1 MLYKIGEI
9 AEILGVTRD
18 TLRYYEK
25 RGIVRPVKDAENDY
39 RYYDFWDVNFLL
51 DCLWYRAFD
60 FSLEQVADMFKM
72 DSCHDISDMFRKKE
86 DEYRAVI
93 RRNELLLERSEHQR
107 AEIARVDRLLGQCT
121 LAMCPA
127 HILYFNRYTED
138 FANSPKLN
146 RLSREWLGLMP
157 FTHRYF
163 EISADDLL
171 HEDGRDYRWGLEL
184 SSYYAEKLRVKIEA
198 PIEYRPSVQC
208 VRSVFKNVGK
218 GNFSPR
224 HLRYMV
230 DYAGENGLSVC
241 GDASGILLASVMEGG
256 DFAGYFEAWLPVEPA
271 K

>member
-25 RGIVRPVKDAENDY
+25 RGLVKPIKDAENDY

-51 DCLWYRAFD
+51 DCIWYRAFD
-60 FSLEQVADMFKM
+60 FSLEQVADIFKM
-72 DSCHDISDMFRKKE
+72 ESHRDISDLFREKE

-107 AEIARVDRLLGQCT
+107 AEIARIERLLGKCVI
-121 LAMCPA
+121 AMCPA

-138 FANSPKLN
+138 FANSPQLN

-163 EISADDLL
+163 EISMDDLL
-171 HEDGRDYRWGLEL
+171 GEAGRDYRWGLEL
-184 SSYYAEKLRVKIEA
+184 SSYYAEKLRVKIEP

-208 VRSVFKNVGK
+208 VRSVFKNIGK

-224 HLRYMV
+224 HMHYMV
-230 DYAGENGLSVC
+230 DYAKDNGLRIC
-241 GDASGILLASVMEGG
+241 GDASGILLAGVMENG
-256 DFAGYFEAWLPVEPA
+256 DFAGYFEAWLPVE
-271 K
+271 

>member
-25 RGIVRPVKDAENDY
+25 RGIVSPVKDAENDY
-39 RYYDFWDVNFLL
+39 RYYDFWDVNFLM

-60 FSLEQVADMFKM
+60 FSLEQVADIFKM
-72 DSCHDISDMFRKKE
+72 ESYQDISDMFKRKEE
-86 DEYRAVI
+86 DYRAVI
-93 RRNELLLERSEHQR
+93 RRNSLLLERSEHQR
-107 AEIARVDRLLGQCT
+107 AEIARVGQLLGKCVI
-121 LAMCPA
+121 AMCPE

-146 RLSREWLGLMP
+146 RLSREWLSLMP

-171 HEDGRDYRWGLEL
+171 REDSRDYRWGLEL
-184 SSYYAEKLRVKIEA
+184 SAYYAEKLGVSVEPPVRFG
-198 PIEYRPSVQC
+198 PSVKC

-230 DYAGENGLSVC
+230 DYAKDNRLTVC
-241 GDASGILLASVMEGG
+241 GDASGILLASVMEDG
-256 DFAGYFEAWLPVEPA
+256 DFAGYFEAWLPVE
-271 K
+271 